1 MEFAHLHILGTATVK
16 RRNRQDLDLDC
27 HNAGGFVFVFL
38 FGCCGFFFKSGT
50 ELSFSL

>member
-27 HNAGGFVFVFL
+27 HNAGGFVFVLCFVWG
-38 FGCCGFFFKSGT
+38 FVFVFFF
-50 ELSFSL
+50 